1 MYVGSQMSEKE
12 LQRLQKLMSGG
23 QITPAEKKRIMQQ
36 IKDMTG
42 SQFSEKERNRIK

>member
-23 QITPAEKKRIMQQ
+23 QISEQEKKRIMQK
-36 IKDMTG
+36 IKDMTSAPKG
-42 SQFSEKERNRIK
+42 RP